1 MVAVKNNQLKLRSRR
16 NVAPKEPIKSVYE
29 MINAVFNVDQDTED
43 KMSRVIEENK
53 RFLQSMVTKFCNE
66 LPEETTRT
74 QLATSIRWFHK
85 SVRTWRRKSRQWTR
99 SYSNECSFCD
109 IQNHTHIAETEF
121 HLLHECPGTRPFV
134 QEFIKTVSDRLSLAT
149 RQQLQFKHLWTRLH
163 SSDVVPRDG
172 MLVYWLIMGYEPAQ
186 LTQVLLFQEKQNP
199 HFSDAKALRVF
210 LMAALSILTKK
221 IRASKDRFDGI
232 AFQRDLQN

>member
-1 MVAVKNNQLKLRSRR
+1 
-16 NVAPKEPIKSVYE
+16 
-29 MINAVFNVDQDTED
+29 
-43 KMSRVIEENK
+43 
-53 RFLQSMVTKFCNE
+53 
-66 LPEETTRT
+66 
-74 QLATSIRWFHK
+74 
-85 SVRTWRRKSRQWTR
+85 
-99 SYSNECSFCD
+99 
-109 IQNHTHIAETEF
+109 
-121 HLLHECPGTRPFV
+121 
-134 QEFIKTVSDRLSLAT
+134 
-149 RQQLQFKHLWTRLH
+149 
-163 SSDVVPRDG
+163 